1 MSRPA
6 RPAAPMPMTQPASA
20 CLSRRHCLGALIAG
34 LAAPAAQAAAWPS
47 RTVRLLVPFPVG
59 GTADV
64 VARLLAER
72 LAASL
77 GQPVIVDP
85 TPGANGIIACDAV
98 AKAAPDGHTL
108 LLVSAAHAS
117 NASLHA
123 KLPYDSVRDFTPVA
137 LVASPGPMV
146 IAVHAGLPV
155 HSVREL
161 IQYAKAHPGEVAYGS
176 AGIGNT
182 LHLAGEML
190 GQMAGI
196 KLLHVPY
203 KGAAPALSDLA
214 GGQLQMMFNSALA
227 VATFVKEGRLRLI
240 AQTGLKRSPAL
251 PELPT
256 VAESGLPGFEVTG
269 WFGLLAPARTPADV
283 VQHLNGEVNRVMAL
297 PELRDKLA
305 LLGSSEA
312 PSLSPEGFAGFVKSE
327 TQRYA
332 QVIKAAGLSL
342 DAPG

>member
-1 MSRPA
+1 MAHETRAMNPPA
-6 RPAAPMPMTQPASA
+6 PAP
-20 CLSRRHCLGALIAG
+20 LSRRHCLGALISLAG
-34 LAAPAAQAAAWPS
+34 APGARAAAWPS

-85 TPGANGIIACDAV
+85 KPGANGIIASDAV
-98 AKAAPDGHTL
+98 AKAAPDGHSL

-117 NASLHA
+117 NASLYTRM
-123 KLPYDSVRDFTPVA
+123 PYDSGRDFVPVA
-137 LVASPGPMV
+137 LVAPPGPMV

-155 HSVREL
+155 HSLREL
-161 IQYAKAHPGEVAYGS
+161 IQYAKAHPGDLAYGS
-176 AGIGNT
+176 AGIGNI

-214 GGQLQMMFNSALA
+214 GGLLQMMFNSALA

-251 PELPT
+251 PDLPT

-283 VQHLNGEVNRVMAL
+283 VQRLNGEVNRVMAL

-312 PSLSPEGFAGFVKSE
+312 PTLSPDGFAGFLKSE

-332 QVIKAAGLSL
+332 LVIKAAGLSL
-342 DAPG
+342 DAPT

>member
-1 MSRPA
+1 MAHETETMTPPA
-6 RPAAPMPMTQPASA
+6 PAP
-20 CLSRRHCLGALIAG
+20 LSRRHCLGALISLAG
-34 LAAPAAQAAAWPS
+34 ASGASAAAWPS
-47 RTVRLLVPFPVG
+47 RTLRLLVPFPVG
-59 GTADV
+59 GAADV

-85 TPGANGIIACDAV
+85 KPGANGIIASHAA

-117 NASLHA
+117 NASLYA
-123 KLPYDSVRDFTPVA
+123 RMPYDSVRDFVPVA

-146 IAVHAGLPV
+146 IVVHAGLPV
-155 HSVREL
+155 HSLREL
-161 IQYAKAHPGEVAYGS
+161 IQYAKAHPGELAYGS

-182 LHLAGEML
+182 LHLAGEMQ

-196 KLLHVPY
+196 TLLQVPS

-214 GGQLQMMFNSALA
+214 GGLLQMMFNSALA

-240 AQTGLKRSPAL
+240 AQTGHQRSPAL
-251 PELPT
+251 PDLPT

-283 VQHLNGEVNRVMAL
+283 VQRLNAEINRVMAL

-312 PSLSPEGFAGFVKSE
+312 PTLSPDGFAGFLRAE

-342 DAPG
+342 DAPT